1 MKAVAEA
8 GKDLTVEERNL
19 LSVAYKNVIGCR
31 RASWRVLSSI
41 EEKEANG
48 NNEALILVDAIQYAV
63 YDSLDQEM
71 RIKPE
76 ELASVKDAI
85 LSKQAEITE
94 AINIAFE
101 DYERKLS
108 MSGGVARPR

>member
-1 MKAVAEA
+1 MKITKEA
-8 GKDLTVEERNL
+8 LRRIIKEEK
-19 LSVAYKNVIGCR
+19 A
-31 RASWRVLSSI
+31 RVLA
-41 EEKEANG
+41 EQAG